1 MNKLTKRSGA
11 LLAVFT
17 ASILLL
23 AACTTPAVTPAPAT
37 TAPTESAAP
46 ATATPEATD
55 ETTTPE
61 ASATD
66 GTAAPDASAEAS
78 TAPEDKVFTTEE
90 LAMYNGQNGNPAY
103 VAVDGVVYDVTDV
116 PEWRGGDHWGRFTA
130 GKDLTEEIKKQ
141 SPHGVGKLEGV
152 PVVGTLEK

>member
-37 TAPTESAAP
+37 AAPTESAAP
-46 ATATPEATD
+46 ATTAPEATD
-55 ETTTPE
+55 GTTAPE

-66 GTAAPDASAEAS
+66 GTTAPDAST

-90 LAMYNGQNGNPAY
+90 LATYNGQNGNPAY

-116 PEWRGGDHWGRFTA
+116 PEWKGGDHWGRFTA
-130 GKDLTEEIKKQ
+130 GKDLTDEIKKQ